1 MKVSAGELMAAAA
14 AAAAVSPEINQLSAN
29 MHLHKYNLEPEGL
42 VPSREEGTKFADVV
56 NSCIAPS
63 SSHISFNFQTI
74 QLQARDDVLTV

>member
-42 VPSREEGTKFADVV
+42 V
-56 NSCIAPS
+56 
-63 SSHISFNFQTI
+63 
-74 QLQARDDVLTV
+74 QAGRRVLSLRMWLTAA